1 MKKLGLQL
9 KNVRKQAGLT
19 QQDVASKS
27 GVTRQTVSYI
37 ESGQHRTD
45 AVILAQVADAL
56 GLRLS
61 LVAKKPLSHDVQA
74 AYDLMAQLNQSRRP

>member
-1 MKKLGLQL
+1 MKKLGVQL
-9 KNVRKQAGLT
+9 KNARKQAGLT

-56 GLRLS
+56 GFRLS

-74 AYDLMAQLNQSRRP
+74 AYDLMAQLNQSPRP